1 MAYIDENDVEAAL
14 LAQFAELGYEYVA
27 AADAGPDGKSP
38 ERMSYTDVLLMKR
51 LSRAVERLNPQI
63 PEMQRLEAM
72 RQLEVASHLD
82 LVNENK
88 RIHYLIVNGIDV
100 QNTTEDGITRYD
112 KVRLVDLRD
121 PSNNDWVVLN
131 QFPVVDRKH
140 NHRPDIVVFVNGMP
154 LAVIEL
160 KNPIK
165 SDATL
170 RRAFHQLETYKS
182 EIEPLFRFNEI
193 LVISDGINARTGS
206 LTGKIE
212 RFMPWRASSN
222 SSKKN
227 NQTSEIHSLVA
238 GMFEKRN
245 FLSIIQNFI
254 AYTQPNHGNSKI
266 IANYHQ
272 FYAVE
277 SAYEATVTALAPKGD
292 KKVGVI
298 WHTQGAGKS
307 LSMVFYTGILVRSTK
322 LKNPTIIIVT
332 DRNDLDDQLFSTFS
346 MCQDIIG
353 PPPIQAQSRHDLRKN
368 LKRASG
374 GVIFTTIQKF
384 SATDEED
391 SHPVLT
397 DRKNVIVIVD
407 EAHRS
412 QYGFKGRIDHSTGNV
427 SYGFARHLRDS
438 LPYASFIGFT
448 GTPLELGHKNTR
460 AVFGDYI
467 HVYNISQSVNDGST
481 VPIHYES
488 RIVEIEL
495 PEDKKL
501 EIDLEIE
508 NLTEGEAIGASEGV
522 KKKWAKVEVLI
533 GARKRLRFIARDL
546 TRHLN
551 ARMETLAGKAMVVC
565 LSRKI
570 CVELYSEIIRIH
582 PDWHSDDDSYGKV
595 KVVMTGSS
603 SDPLTFQPHV
613 CTKNRSRILA
623 RRMKDPDDPL
633 QIVIVCDMWLTGFD
647 APPIHTMY
655 IDKPLGGH
663 NLMQAIARV
672 NRVFRD
678 KPGGLIV
685 DYIGLAKQIQM
696 ALGVYSDTDRENTCI
711 EPQKVIDLM
720 LEKYDVVK
728 SMYHGFDYIRSFNC
742 EPKQR
747 LSILAEAVDWIL
759 EAQHLAAEGKTNLKE
774 KDKERRRYQDEV
786 LALSKAFA
794 LAAASKEARDI
805 RDHVI
810 FFQAVRSVII
820 KTSYEVEQQ
829 QAEQMFAIKQIIDQ
843 SIFPTRILNILD
855 VTGTEVEDVSVL
867 SDDFLSK
874 LQNMKMK
881 NLALEILKK
890 ILNDKIRSK
899 SRSNVV
905 ESKKFS
911 ERLEDAI
918 ARYHMNAISAV
929 QFLQELISLA
939 QDIKDSYSRG
949 ENLNLSD
956 DEIAFYDA
964 LAENKS
970 ATSIMGDKKL
980 IKIAQELYTGLK
992 DNLPL
997 DWPHREN
1004 SRARIRALVRR
1015 ILRVNK
1021 YPPDMQEEAVI
1032 TVLRQA
1038 EVLSEKWTS

>member
-1 MAYIDENDVEAAL
+1 MAYIDEDDVEAAL
-14 LAQFAELGYEYVA
+14 LDQFAKLGYECIVA
-27 AADAGPDGKSP
+27 AEAGPDGRSP
-38 ERMSYTDVLLMKR
+38 ERMSYTDVVLMKR
-51 LSRAVERLNPQI
+51 LSRAVARLNPHV
-63 PEMQRLEAM
+63 PDMQRQDAMKSLEA
-72 RQLEVASHLD
+72 ASPLA
-82 LVNENK
+82 LVHENK
-88 RIHYLIVNGIDV
+88 RIHHLIVDGIDT
-100 QNTTEDGITRYD
+100 QHTTEDGITRYD
-112 KVRLVDLRD
+112 KVRLVDLKD

-131 QFPVVDRKH
+131 QFSVVNRKH
-140 NHRPDIVVFVNGMP
+140 NHRPDIVVFVNGLP
-154 LAVIEL
+154 LGVIEL
-160 KNPIK
+160 KNPIR
-165 SDATL
+165 SNATL
-170 RRAFHQLETYKS
+170 RSAIYQLETYKS
-182 EIEPLFRFNEI
+182 EIESLFRFNEI
-193 LVISDGINARTGS
+193 LVISDGISARAGS

-212 RFMPWRASSN
+212 RFMPWRVSSN
-222 SSKKN
+222 DNEKN
-227 NQTSEIHSLVA
+227 NQTSEIHSLIT
-238 GMFEKRN
+238 GIFEKEN
-245 FLSIIQNFI
+245 FLSIIQNFTV
-254 AYTQPNHGNSKI
+254 YTQPSYGESKI

-272 FYAVE
+272 FYAVK
-277 SAYEATVTALAPKGD
+277 SAYEATVTALAPKGN

-307 LSMVFYTGILVRSTK
+307 LSMAFYTGILVRSTK

-353 PPPIQAQSRHDLRKN
+353 PPPIQAQSRHDLRVN

-384 SATDEED
+384 SATDNED
-391 SHPVLT
+391 NHPVLT

-412 QYGFKGRIDHSTGNV
+412 QYGFKGRIDHTTGKV

-438 LPYASFIGFT
+438 LPHASFIGFT

-460 AVFGDYI
+460 AIFGDYI
-467 HVYNISQSVNDGST
+467 HVYDISQSVNDGST

-488 RIVEIEL
+488 RIVKIEL
-495 PEDKKL
+495 PEDKKF
-501 EIDLEIE
+501 EIDSEIE
-508 NLTEGEAIGASEGV
+508 NLTEGEAVASSEGV
-522 KKKWAKVEVLI
+522 KKKWAKVETLI
-533 GARKRLRFIARDL
+533 GAKKRLQFIAKDL
-546 TRHLN
+546 TRHLS
-551 ARMETLAGKAMVVC
+551 ARMEILDGKAMIVC

-570 CVELYSEIIRIH
+570 CVELYNEIIKIH
-582 PDWHSDDDSYGKV
+582 PDWHSDDDSNGRI

-603 SDPLTFQPHV
+603 SDPLAFQPHV

-623 RRMKDPDDPL
+623 NRMKNPDDSL
-633 QIVIVCDMWLTGFD
+633 RIVIVCDMWLTGFD

-672 NRVFRD
+672 NRVFGD

-685 DYIGLAKQIQM
+685 DYIGLAKQIQL
-696 ALGVYSDTDRENTCI
+696 ALGVYSDTDRGSTCI
-711 EPQKVIDLM
+711 NSGDAVDLM
-720 LEKYDVVK
+720 LEKYDIVK

-742 EPKQR
+742 DPNER
-747 LSILAEAVDWIL
+747 LSILAQAVNWIL
-759 EAQHLAAEGKTNLKE
+759 EAQRLAAEGKSNLKE

-794 LAAASKEARDI
+794 LAAASKEAQDI
-805 RDHVI
+805 REHVI

-820 KTSYEVEQQ
+820 KTSYETEQH
-829 QAEQMFAIKQIIDQ
+829 QAEQLFAIKQIIDQ
-843 SIFPTRILNILD
+843 SIFPTGILNVLD
-855 VTGTEVEDVSVL
+855 ITGTKVEDISVL
-867 SDDFLSK
+867 SDEFLSK

-881 NLALEILKK
+881 NLALEILRK

-911 ERLEDAI
+911 ERLEDAVS
-918 ARYHMNAISAV
+918 RYHMNAIGAV
-929 QFLQELISLA
+929 QFLQELINLA
-939 QDIKDSYSRG
+939 QDIKDSYYRG
-949 ENLNLSD
+949 EELNLSD

-970 ATSIMGDKKL
+970 AIIVMGDKKL
-980 IKIAQELYTGLK
+980 MKIAQELYTNLK

-997 DWPHREN
+997 DWSRREN
-1004 SRARIRALVRR
+1004 SRARMRALVRR
-1015 ILRVNK
+1015 ILRINK
-1021 YPPDMQEEAVI
+1021 YPPDMQEEAVM

-1038 EVLSEKWTS
+1038 EVLSEKWTG

>member
-1 MAYIDENDVEAAL
+1 MAYIDENDVEKAL
-14 LAQFAELGYEYVA
+14 LSQFADLGYECIAVTEA
-27 AADAGPDGKSP
+27 RPDGRSP
-38 ERMSYTDVLLMKR
+38 ERMSSTDVVLMKR

-63 PEMQRLEAM
+63 PEMQRLDAL
-72 RQLEVASHLD
+72 RQLEATTYSSPVQ
-82 LVNENK
+82 ENK
-88 RIHYLIVNGIDV
+88 RIHHSIIDGIDV
-100 QNTTEDGITRYD
+100 QYATEGGIIKYD
-112 KVRLVDLRD
+112 KVRLVDFKD
-121 PSNNDWVVLN
+121 PLNNDWVVLN
-131 QFPVVDRKH
+131 QFYVVDGKH
-140 NHRPDIVVFVNGMP
+140 SHRPDIVVFVNGMP
-154 LAVIEL
+154 LGVIEL
-160 KNPIK
+160 KNPIRT
-165 SDATL
+165 DATL
-170 RRAFHQLETYKS
+170 RSAFRQLQTYKN
-182 EIEPLFRFNEI
+182 EIESLFKFNEI
-193 LVISDGINARTGS
+193 LVISDGIHARAGS

-212 RFMPWRASSN
+212 RFMPWRTSSN
-222 SSKKN
+222 NNEKN
-227 NQTSEIHSLVA
+227 SQASELYSLVA
-238 GMFEKRN
+238 GMFEKEN
-245 FLSIIQNFI
+245 FLSIIQNFTVF
-254 AYTQPNHGNSKI
+254 TQPSHGESKI

-272 FYAVE
+272 FYAVK
-277 SAYEATVTALAPKGD
+277 SAYEATVAALAPKGD

-307 LSMVFYTGILVRSTK
+307 LSMAFYTGILVRSTK

-353 PPPIQAQSRHDLRKN
+353 PPPVQAQSRHDLRAN
-368 LKRASG
+368 LRRASG

-384 SATDEED
+384 SATEDEEN
-391 SHPVLT
+391 HPVLT

-412 QYGFKGRIDHSTGNV
+412 QYGFKGRIDHSTGDV

-467 HVYNISQSVNDGST
+467 HVYDISQSVNDGST

-488 RIVEIEL
+488 RIVKIEL

-501 EIDLEIE
+501 EIDSEIE
-508 NLTEGEAIGASEGV
+508 NITEGDAATASEGM
-522 KKKWAKVEVLI
+522 KRKWAKVEALI
-533 GARKRLRFIARDL
+533 GAEKRLQFIAKDL
-546 TRHLN
+546 TRHLD
-551 ARMETLAGKAMVVC
+551 ARMEILDGKAMIVC

-570 CVELYSEIIRIH
+570 CVELYNEIIKIH
-582 PDWHSDDDSYGKV
+582 PDWHSDDDNYGEI

-603 SDPLTFQPHV
+603 SDPLGFRPHV
-613 CTKNRSRILA
+613 CAKSRSKILA
-623 RRMKDPDDPL
+623 KRMKNPDDSL
-633 QIVIVCDMWLTGFD
+633 RIVIVCDMWLTGFD

-672 NRVFRD
+672 NRVFGD

-685 DYIGLAKQIQM
+685 DYIGLAKQIQL
-696 ALGVYSDTDRENTCI
+696 ALGAYSDIDRRKTL
-711 EPQKVIDLM
+711 IDAQEVVNLM
-720 LEKYDVVK
+720 LEKYDIVK

-742 EPKQR
+742 DPKER

-759 EAQHLAAEGKTNLKE
+759 EAQHIAAEGKSDPKE

-786 LALSKAFA
+786 LALSKAFS
-794 LAAASKEARDI
+794 LAAASEEAQGI

-829 QAEQMFAIKQIIDQ
+829 QAEHFFAIKQIIDQ
-843 SIFPTRILNILD
+843 SIFPTGILNILD
-855 VTGTEVEDVSVL
+855 ITGTKVEDISIL
-867 SDDFLSK
+867 SDEFLNR

-899 SRSNVV
+899 SKSNVV

-911 ERLEDAI
+911 ERLEDAV
-918 ARYHMNAISAV
+918 ARYHMNAINAV
-929 QFLQELISLA
+929 QFLQELIKLA
-939 QDIKDSYSRG
+939 QDIKNSYDRG
-949 ENLNLSD
+949 EELNLSD

-970 ATSIMGDKKL
+970 AISIMGDKRL
-980 IKIAQELYTGLK
+980 IEIAQELYTNLK

-997 DWPHREN
+997 DWSRREN
-1004 SRARIRALVRR
+1004 SRARMRALVRR
-1015 ILRVNK
+1015 ILRNNR